1 MHVLMGVVA
10 DFLEQ
15 AAETVFDRAGSGRVP
30 MSLDGRQVD
39 HLLSEIEFGNL
50 NALWKNLVQ
59 FQKRALKAINS
70 PLQLRQ
76 GHKGQP
82 IAIEHWQPQVV
93 LGPFAGVGHHGLVLD
108 GEDPL
113 SLKTIL

>member
-10 DFLEQ
+10 DLLEQ

-39 HLLSEIEFGNL
+39 HLLSEIEFGNR
-50 NALWKNLVQ
+50 NALGKNLVQ
-59 FQKRALKAINS
+59 FQKRALKSIKS

-76 GHKGQP
+76 VQTGQP
-82 IAIEHWQPQVV
+82 RANEHGEPE
-93 LGPFAGVGHHGLVLD
+93 GVTR
-108 GEDPL
+108 PL
-113 SLKTIL
+113 ECWRH